1 MNPLPDGTD
10 EGVPA
15 DVEAE
20 LDALAKEYH
29 PSEARLAAAAAFDDQ
44 EPIEEEL
51 PW

>member
-1 MNPLPDGTD
+1 MKPFPDGTD
-10 EGVPA
+10 EGIPA

-20 LDALAKEYH
+20 LDYLAKEYH
-29 PSEARLAAAAAFDDQ
+29 PSEARLAAAASFGD